1 MTPDPSPPN
10 PLSIDE
16 IQAQIDHLEQSHREK
31 GFPLSGRII
40 HLCHHLPVEITRVLP
55 APSAPASG
63 ADTPNNDEDGYLS
76 PSIRTT
82 SNYAGGVLPPQRME
96 EFKEPHSTTVVASD
110 SNWKLASRRGH
121 TAMISGMR
129 SLSTTH
135 EQIVVAW
142 TGDVLQEYAKD
153 PKRAPAPAPVRPTP
167 KRLQSIAGTAPG
179 RDTPA
184 QPDMSLG
191 TSITPTPISNQT
203 PEEEEE
209 RPLPVDEQPSVYM
222 AELTEEEQKGLQEEL
237 HKFSDHEVKN
247 DNAGRMTYAPVFVPR
262 GTAKGHYEGYCKTSK
277 FRVWACCVER
287 CANVIFRCA
296 SRSPRS
302 SLALVPLLALARLSR
317 LASRPGSNVAG
328 LPGDQPPVRQAGR

>member
-1 MTPDPSPPN
+1 
-10 PLSIDE
+10 LSIDE

-40 HLCHHLPVEITRVLP
+40 HLCHHLPVEITRVIP

-63 ADTPNNDEDGYLS
+63 ADTPNNDEDGYPS
-76 PSIRTT
+76 PSIRTS

-203 PEEEEE
+203 PDEEEE

-277 FRVWACCVER
+277 FRV
-287 CANVIFRCA
+287 
-296 SRSPRS
+296 
-302 SLALVPLLALARLSR
+302 
-317 LASRPGSNVAG
+317 
-328 LPGDQPPVRQAGR
+328 